1 MLDTKEAEAS
11 EGEATRRSEARRS
24 DPQKSMGELEE
35 GLRRHGKEAV
45 ANEDSIEVS
54 KTVRED

>member
-24 DPQKSMGELEE
+24 DPQKERGRLGRIKRET
-35 GLRRHGKEAV
+35 KETWERV
-45 ANEDSIEVS
+45 KDQWE
-54 KTVRED
+54 